1 MRRTGNIS
9 SLPAI
14 AMKCEPTVNGV
25 LTLLP
30 ARPGVAQ
37 PATAPTVIA
46 AADWITAR
54 RLFCGMA
61 SSWSGFWRVGS
72 LAPQWAKGDSLPHAA
87 NRRTKR
93 GKGHDSRSGGHSYY
107 TRQAGGI
114 RRSDPARHQD
124 RGVE

>member
-14 AMKCEPTVNGV
+14 AMKVEPTVNGV

-72 LAPQWAKGDSLPHAA
+72 LAPRWAKVTGYDPPPTDKPREEGDMILEVADIRITP
-87 NRRTKR
+87 
-93 GKGHDSRSGGHSYY
+93 GK
-107 TRQAGGI
+107 QAEFDEAI
-114 RRSDPARHQD
+114 L
-124 RGVE
+124 